1 MWIKKI
7 AAAILSAVCLFT
19 CVGAAASA
27 ESVETFSLV
36 SGVSPLYEIAV
47 DASSMLSI
55 TGSTATCTST
65 VSQSTAVKI
74 TAEQT
79 LQKQGFLWIWVKY
92 DNTTWTK
99 TVNSSTIRMTNTKTG
114 LASGK
119 YRLKTVFTLTD
130 ANGKSETI
138 TIYSDSK
145 SV

>member
-27 ESVETFSLV
+27 NTVETFSLV
-36 SGVSPLYEIAV
+36 NGVSPLYEIAT
-47 DASSMLSI
+47 DAHSTLGI
-55 TGSTATCTST
+55 TGSTATCSST
-65 VSQSTAVKI
+65 IAHSTAVKI

-79 LQKQGFLWIWVKY
+79 LQKQGFLWIWSKY

-99 TVNSSTIRMTNTKTG
+99 TVNSSSIVMTNTKTG

-130 ANGKSETI
+130 KNGKSETI

-145 SV
+145 TV